1 MLTFIPFLRYM
12 KRVLSFFF
20 LSLLALSC
28 TTKGHYTS
36 SPIANYRAL
45 WEVLDKGYCYFDE
58 KLPQDSSWYDM
69 YNKYLPLIANDMGQ
83 DSLFDVMGMLL
94 SELKDGHVNIIAP
107 FDVSRYSRWRSD
119 YPPHLDA
126 SIRSRYLGD
135 SYRIAGG
142 LYYTPISYLD
152 HAKDSIGYIVYTSFS
167 NSLSESGISSA
178 FARLARC
185 KALIID
191 IRGNG
196 GGYVSHSTL
205 LASHFTD
212 KRVLTG
218 YMRHKTG
225 PGHREFSAPVPV
237 YLDTLKMGIKWLR
250 PVVVLT
256 NRGVYS
262 AANDF
267 TMNVK
272 NLPLV
277 TIMGDQTG
285 GGGGLP
291 RSSELPNGWAVRYS
305 ASMMT
310 DADDR
315 QVEHGILPHYKV
327 ALTPEDVADG
337 KDTLIEEAIAYLNR
351 TTKEYRLTGVYKK

>member
-1 MLTFIPFLRYM
+1 M

-20 LSLLALSC
+20 LSLLAFSC
-28 TTKGHYTS
+28 TTKEHYTS

-58 KLPQDSSWYDM
+58 KLPQDSSWQDM
-69 YNKYLPLIANDMGQ
+69 YNKYLPLVANDMGQ
-83 DSLFDVMGMLL
+83 DSLFNVMAMLL
-94 SELKDGHVNIIAP
+94 SELKDGHVNLVAP
-107 FDVSRYSRWRSD
+107 FDISRYSRWYSD
-119 YPPHLDA
+119 YPSQLDA
-126 SIRSRYLGD
+126 SVRRRYLGEA
-135 SYRIAGG
+135 YRIAGG
-142 LYYTPISYLD
+142 IHYAPISYQD
-152 HAKDSIGYIVYTSFS
+152 HAKDSIGYIVYTSFTS
-167 NSLSESGISSA
+167 SLSEAGVSSA
-178 FARLARC
+178 FARLAKC

-196 GGYVSHSTL
+196 GGYVSYSSF

-225 PGHREFSAPVPV
+225 PGHRDFSAPAPV
-237 YLDTLKMGIKWLR
+237 YLDTLKAGIKWLR

-267 TMNVK
+267 TMNMK

-285 GGGGLP
+285 GGGGVP

-305 ASMMT
+305 ASVVT
-310 DADDR
+310 DANDQ
-315 QVEHGILPHYKV
+315 QVEFGILPHYKV
-327 ALTPEDVADG
+327 ELKSADVAQG